1 MVVGISSLL
10 LADDFKQSGH
20 RFHPDANQVSLL
32 PSDAFRRQI
41 VVACTLCC
49 LAMARATMPASSVP
63 TARPRSTT
71 ESWHRRDREH
81 KINLGF
87 LYLAE
92 LTTKQQ
98 KKLLHI
104 ALFTISLK
112 SGECQLLEI
121 SEV

>member
-1 MVVGISSLL
+1 MVVGISSSLL
-10 LADDFKQSGH
+10 TDDFEQSGH

-49 LAMARATMPASSVP
+49 LAMARAAMPASSVP
-63 TARPRSTT
+63 TACPRSTT
-71 ESWHRRDREH
+71 ESWHHCRDREH

-98 KKLLHI
+98 KKFLD
-104 ALFTISLK
+104 
-112 SGECQLLEI
+112 
-121 SEV
+121 